1 MRVQILK
8 MVAMILYLMHILGC
22 FWFFVATNSGYE
34 GTLEAGD
41 TWLARYDGGSGL
53 TIPPRHASA
62 HHDARTPH
70 RYDGGSGLTAPLET
84 QYLFSIYWALMT
96 LTTVGYGDI
105 TPANDSERL

>member
-41 TWLARYDGGSGL
+41 TWLARYDGGSVF
-53 TIPPRHASA
+53 TIPL
-62 HHDARTPH
+62 
-70 RYDGGSGLTAPLET
+70 GM
-84 QYLFSIYWALMT
+84 QV
-96 LTTVGYGDI
+96 LTTTSPLPTGTMAAQGSPPLSRPS
-105 TPANDSERL
+105 TSSPSTGR

>member
-41 TWLARYDGGSGL
+41 TWLARYDGGSGF
-53 TIPPRHASA
+53 TIPL
-62 HHDARTPH
+62 
-70 RYDGGSGLTAPLET
+70 GM
-84 QYLFSIYWALMT
+84 QV
-96 LTTVGYGDI
+96 LTT
-105 TPANDSERL
+105 TPPLPTGTMAAPGSPPPSRPSTSSPSTGR

>member
-41 TWLARYDGGSGL
+41 TWLARYDGGSVF
-53 TIPPRHASA
+53 TIPL
-62 HHDARTPH
+62 
-70 RYDGGSGLTAPLET
+70 GM
-84 QYLFSIYWALMT
+84 QV
-96 LTTVGYGDI
+96 LTTTSPLPTGTMAAPGSPPPSRPS
-105 TPANDSERL
+105 TSSPSTGR